1 MVGSSFINE
10 RYESHFVDLDY
21 VNRYLQWNPH
31 PRDRALTQRF
41 LWDVMDTT
49 PESVQQC
56 RREIS
61 AEAFETTNE
70 SLTVF
75 EKRKALEDAQLR
87 DVKQC
92 VGHWARRL
100 AEYHE
105 GRVLLD
111 AEDPG
116 EYATDSKYWFAR
128 AACYRAEYEKLEKEV
143 YHRASGS
150 VTPGIACP
158 DMPWYTE
165 VARAKCEAG
174 NVARLLADFP
184 AGKALLEAEDHGSS
198 IKDGNY
204 WWTLENFQKPP
215 LEVEGYG
222 DSITDPEYWWN
233 KKRFYNAQLKAE
245 METTILQRAKQ
256 SADSRARDL
265 ATFPAGKT
273 LLEAEDHRD
282 SAMDP
287 GYWRSKKRYY
297 KAEYDKLEQEHWDR
311 WKHKNLDGREFP
323 FDALND
329 SKPKTRARR
338 SSATKERRTTRGI
351 RDTTQQREDTD
362 QLQLGAIA
370 SNPNR
375 YAGAKTRDGR
385 RKGKDRYRRRNA
397 QLAERK
403 PSSPPLDSS
412 ATQDSLNGCLTPNS
426 DRPRTCQP
434 WIRSRSE
441 NAAQRRHKVTD
452 PSPDG
457 RPGKSQP
464 QATSQSRNPYVTPNS
479 TNFSEPKAQQRRKY
493 KGAVRQKRRLN
504 ADSAYHG
511 SRAVSQPQE
520 PVSSRLRNGGRSRG
534 GRSLRG

>member
-1 MVGSSFINE
+1 MAGSSFVND

-21 VNRYLQWNPH
+21 VDRYLQWNPH
-31 PRDRALTQRF
+31 PGDRALTQRF
-41 LWDVMDTT
+41 LWDAMDTI

-61 AEAFETTNE
+61 AEASKITNV
-70 SLTVF
+70 SLTIF
-75 EKRKALEDAQLR
+75 EKRKALEDAQLK
-87 DVKQC
+87 DAKQC
-92 VGHWARRL
+92 AGHWARRL

-128 AACYRAEYEKLEKEV
+128 AACYKAEYEKLEEED

-150 VTPGIACP
+150 VTPGVACS

-165 VARAKCEAG
+165 LARAKCEAG

-198 IKDGNY
+198 IKDGEY
-204 WWTLENFQKPP
+204 WWALENFQKPP
-215 LEVEGYG
+215 PEVEGHE

-233 KKRFYNAQLKAE
+233 KKRFYSAQLKAE
-245 METTILQRAKQ
+245 LERTKLERAKR

-297 KAEYDKLEQEHWDR
+297 KAEYNKLEQEYWDR
-311 WKHKNLDGREFP
+311 WKHTYLDGGGFP

-329 SKPKTRARR
+329 SKPKTRARQ
-338 SSATKERRTTRGI
+338 SATKERRTTRSM
-351 RDTTQQREDTD
+351 RNTTQRRKETD
-362 QLQLGAIA
+362 QLQLGPIA
-370 SNPNR
+370 SNPKR
-375 YAGAKTRDGR
+375 YASAKTRDLG
-385 RKGKDRYRRRNA
+385 
-397 QLAERK
+397 
-403 PSSPPLDSS
+403 SS
-412 ATQDSLNGCLTPNS
+412 ATQESLNGYVTPNS
-426 DRPRTCQP
+426 DRPRTRQP
-434 WIRSRSE
+434 WIRSRCK

-457 RPGKSQP
+457 RSGKFQS
-464 QATSQSRNPYVTPNS
+464 QATSQSRNPYVTPS
-479 TNFSEPKAQQRRKY
+479 SPNFSEPKARQRRKY
-493 KGAVRQKRRLN
+493 KGAVRQKRRLD

-520 PVSSRLRNGGRSRG
+520 PISSRLRSGS
-534 GRSLRG
+534 RSLRG

>member
-1 MVGSSFINE
+1 MAGSSFVNE

-21 VNRYLQWNPH
+21 VDRYLQWNPH
-31 PRDRALTQRF
+31 PGDRELTQRF
-41 LWDVMDTT
+41 LWDAMDTI

-61 AEAFETTNE
+61 AEASKNTNE
-70 SLTVF
+70 SLTIF
-75 EKRKALEDAQLR
+75 EKRKALEDAQLK
-87 DVKQC
+87 DAKQC
-92 VGHWARRL
+92 AGHWARRL

-128 AACYRAEYEKLEKEV
+128 AACYRAEHEKLKEED

-150 VTPGIACP
+150 VTPGVACS

-165 VARAKCEAG
+165 LARAKCEAG

-184 AGKALLEAEDHGSS
+184 AGKALLEAEDHGTS
-198 IKDGNY
+198 IKDGDY
-204 WWTLENFQKPP
+204 WWALENFQKPP
-215 LEVEGYG
+215 PEVEGHG
-222 DSITDPEYWWN
+222 DSITDPDYWRN
-233 KKRFYNAQLKAE
+233 KKRFYSAQLKAE
-245 METTILQRAKQ
+245 LERTKLERAKR

-297 KAEYDKLEQEHWDR
+297 KTEYNKLEQEYWNR
-311 WKHKNLDGREFP
+311 WKHTYLDGGGFP

-329 SKPKTRARR
+329 SKPKTRARQ
-338 SSATKERRTTRGI
+338 SLATKERRTTRSM
-351 RDTTQQREDTD
+351 RNTTQRRKETD
-362 QLQLGAIA
+362 RLQLGPIA

-385 RKGKDRYRRRNA
+385 RKSKDRYRRRNA

-403 PSSPPLDSS
+403 PPSPPLGSS
-412 ATQDSLNGCLTPNS
+412 ATQESLNGYVTPNS
-426 DRPRTCQP
+426 DRPRTRQP
-434 WIRSRSE
+434 WIRSRCKK
-441 NAAQRRHKVTD
+441 AAQRRHKVTD

-464 QATSQSRNPYVTPNS
+464 QSTSQSRNPYVTPS
-479 TNFSEPKAQQRRKY
+479 SPNFSEPKARQRRKY
-493 KGAVRQKRRLN
+493 KGAVRQKRRLD

-520 PVSSRLRNGGRSRG
+520 PISSRLRSG